1 MRRVINICHLYPDIL
16 NLYGDYGNILC
27 IQKRLLWRDIDCNID
42 NISVN
47 DKLDINKYDLYFIGG
62 GQDFEQEILL
72 NDIRNSKK
80 ELIRQSVEM
89 EKTFLG
95 ICGGYQL
102 LGKSY
107 TTWDGKS
114 LDFIGAIDIQTN
126 GIKERM
132 IGDYIFTC
140 KDDQGEFNV
149 IAFENH
155 SGKTI
160 LNKEMQPLG
169 KVVKGHGNNGDDKTE
184 GVRYKNVFGTYGHGP
199 LLPKNPRL
207 ADLIIKTTLKKKYG
221 SDEII
226 TLDDEMEN
234 AANEFMFRRIKSR

>member
-1 MRRVINICHLYPDIL
+1 M
-16 NLYGDYGNILC
+16 
-27 IQKRLLWRDIDCNID
+27 QKRLLWRDIDCTID

-47 DKLDINKYDLYFIGG
+47 DDLDINKYDLFFIGG

-80 ELIRQSVEM
+80 ELISQSVEM
-89 EKTFLG
+89 GKTFLC

-102 LGKSY
+102 LGKTY
-107 TTWDGKS
+107 TTWDKKS
-114 LDFIGAIDIQTN
+114 LDFIGAIDIRTD

-140 KDDQGEFNV
+140 EDDKGEFNV

-155 SGKTI
+155 SGKTF
-160 LNKEMQPLG
+160 LGKDMQPLG
-169 KVVKGHGNNGDDKTE
+169 KVVKGHGNNGEDETE

-207 ADLIIKTTLKKKYG
+207 ADLIIKTALNQKYG
-221 SDEII
+221 SVELLP
-226 TLDDEMEN
+226 LDDTMEN
-234 AANEFMFRRIKSR
+234 DANKYMYNRIKSR